1 MSEHNPIRIF
11 VSHMFKADVDYL
23 RVFEY
28 LESVDR
34 FYYVNVS
41 DPEVTPDG
49 GAEGIKAAL
58 RDQIAASEC
67 VILLASLHGE
77 QRDWVEFQLNAAKA
91 LNKPVILLE
100 SFGRTTIM
108 PGDLASKA
116 DEVVAWNE
124 RELVDA
130 IKRLARNEDTARWE
144 VIDFP

>member
-1 MSEHNPIRIF
+1 MSEHNPIRVF
-11 VSHMFKADVDYL
+11 VSHMFSADVDYL

-41 DPEVTPDG
+41 DTDATPAG

-58 RDQIAASEC
+58 RDQIAASEA
-67 VILLASLHGE
+67 VILLASL
-77 QRDWVEFQLNAAKA
+77 Q
-91 LNKPVILLE
+91 
-100 SFGRTTIM
+100 SFGQTTLM
-108 PGDLASKA
+108 PGDLATKA

-130 IKRLARNEDTARWE
+130 LKRQARHEETTRWE

>member
-1 MSEHNPIRIF
+1 MSEHNPIKVF
-11 VSHMFKADVDYL
+11 VSHMFTADVDYL

-28 LESVDR
+28 LESVER

-41 DPEVTPDG
+41 APEGTPDG
-49 GAEGIKAAL
+49 GAEGIKSAL
-58 RDQIAASEC
+58 RDQIAASEV

-77 QRDWVEFQLNAAKA
+77 HRDWVEFQLNAAKA
-91 LNKPVILLE
+91 LQKPVILLE

-108 PGDLASKA
+108 PGDLATKA

-130 IKRLARNEDTARWE
+130 IKRLARDEDTARWE

>member
-1 MSEHNPIRIF
+1 MSEHNPIKVF
-11 VSHMFKADVDYL
+11 VSHMFEADVDYL

-34 FYYVNVS
+34 FYYMNVS
-41 DPEVTPDG
+41 DPETMPDG

-58 RDQIAASEC
+58 RDQIAQCEA
-67 VILLASLHGE
+67 VILLASLHATN
-77 QRDWVEFQLNAAKA
+77 RDWVEFQLNAAKA
-91 LNKPVILLE
+91 LNKPIVLMQ
-100 SFGRTTIM
+100 SFGQTTMM
-108 PGDLASKA
+108 PGDLATKA

-130 IKRLARNEDTARWE
+130 IKRQARHEDTARWE

>member
-1 MSEHNPIRIF
+1 MSEHNPIRVF
-11 VSHMFKADVDYL
+11 VSHMFRADVDYL

-28 LESVDR
+28 LESVER
-34 FYYVNVS
+34 FYYLNVS

-58 RDQIAASEC
+58 RKQIEASEA
-67 VILLASLHGE
+67 VILLASLNDQH
-77 QRDWVEFQLNAAKA
+77 RDWVEYQLNAAKA
-91 LNKPVILLE
+91 LDKPVIVLE
-100 SFGRTTIM
+100 SFGQTTMM
-108 PGDLASKA
+108 PGDLASRA

-130 IKRLARNEDTARWE
+130 LKRQARHEDTTRWE